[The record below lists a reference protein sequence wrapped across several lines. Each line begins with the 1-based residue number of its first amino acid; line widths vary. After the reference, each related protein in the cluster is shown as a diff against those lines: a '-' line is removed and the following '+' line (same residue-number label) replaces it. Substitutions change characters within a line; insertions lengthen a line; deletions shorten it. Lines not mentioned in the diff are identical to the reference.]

1 MTETVDVWFGGV
13 HQEYEAYVLNTDDG
27 VNIEFVDAPI
37 VLDYNEYK
45 QND

>member
-37 VLDYNEYK
+37 VLDYNEDK